1 MSEEK
6 KEPQEGQEGGAPAAK
21 PKAAEPA
28 PIVLGGVVLVA
39 LLIGAALG
47 ALVLAPRVI
56 SSRQQ
61 AALAEA
67 KDPHAAKDKH
77 AKDKKKEKKGGKHE
91 GGKEGAASVY
101 RLDNIIVNPANS
113 DGQRFLMCSIAIQAD
128 DPEALDVLR
137 EHEIEL
143 RDRVVTLLAAESI
156 ESLTAAGVRDSLRQ
170 RILTAIVPVLGEEG
184 EGVELQVY
192 LPQFVIQ

>member
-6 KEPQEGQEGGAPAAK
+6 KEPQEGQEGAAAPR

-28 PIVLGGVVLVA
+28 PVMLAGVVLVA
-39 LLIGAALG
+39 LLVGSALG
-47 ALVLAPRVI
+47 ALVLAPRVVA
-56 SSRQQ
+56 SRQQ
-61 AALAEA
+61 AALVEA
-67 KDPHAAKDKH
+67 KDPHAAKGKKKSKSH
-77 AKDKKKEKKGGKHE
+77 EKKKE
-91 GGKEGAASVY
+91 GKEGEGKAKVY

-128 DPEALDVLR
+128 DPAALDILR

-143 RDRVVTLLAAESI
+143 RDRVVTLLAAESL
-156 ESLTAAGVRDSLRQ
+156 ESLTAAGVRDSLRN
-170 RILTAIVPVLGEEG
+170 RILTTIVPVLGEEG

>member
-28 PIVLGGVVLVA
+28 PVVMAGVVLVA

-61 AALAEA
+61 AALATA
-67 KDPHAAKDKH
+67 IDPHAE
-77 AKDKKKEKKGGKHE
+77 KDKKKKDKKHEKKKE
-91 GGKEGAASVY
+91 GKEGEGKAKVY

-128 DPEALDVLR
+128 DPEALDILR

-143 RDRVVTLLAAESI
+143 RDRVVTLLAAESL
-156 ESLTAAGVRDSLRQ
+156 ESLTAAGVRDSLRN

>member
-1 MSEEK
+1 MSEEAK
-6 KEPQEGQEGGAPAAK
+6 VAEAAPEGGAPAAK
-21 PKAAEPA
+21 PKTAEPA
-28 PIVLGGVVLVA
+28 PMILAGVVLVA
-39 LLIGAALG
+39 LIVGSALG
-47 ALVLAPRVI
+47 ALVLAPRLI
-56 SSRQQ
+56 TSRQQ

-67 KDPHAAKDKH
+67 KDPHAAKEKGK
-77 AKDKKKEKKGGKHE
+77 KDKKKKGGKHE
-91 GGKEGAASVY
+91 GGKEGEGKASVY

-143 RDRVVTLLAAESI
+143 RDRVVTLLAAETI
-156 ESLTAAGVRDSLRQ
+156 ETLTAAGVRDSLRS
-170 RILTAIVPVLGEEG
+170 RILTAIKPVLGEDG
-184 EGVELQVY
+184 EDVELQVY

>member
-28 PIVLGGVVLVA
+28 PVVMAGVVLVA

-67 KDPHAAKDKH
+67 KDPHAEKGKKK
-77 AKDKKKEKKGGKHE
+77 KDKKHEKK
-91 GGKEGAASVY
+91 KEGEGEGKAKVY

-143 RDRVVTLLAAESI
+143 RDRVVTLLAAESL

>member
-6 KEPQEGQEGGAPAAK
+6 KEPQEGQEGAAAPK

-28 PIVLGGVVLVA
+28 PVMLAGVVLVA
-39 LLIGAALG
+39 LLVGSALG
-47 ALVLAPRVI
+47 ALVLAPRLVA
-56 SSRQQ
+56 SRQQ

-67 KDPHAAKDKH
+67 TDPHAAKDKH
-77 AKDKKKEKKGGKHE
+77 GKDKKKEKKGGKHE
-91 GGKEGAASVY
+91 GKEGASSVY

-128 DPEALDVLR
+128 DPAALDILR

-156 ESLTAAGVRDSLRQ
+156 ESLTAAGVRDSLRT

>member
-1 MSEEK
+1 MSEEA
-6 KEPQEGQEGGAPAAK
+6 KEPQAAPEAGAPAKAAK
-21 PKAAEPA
+21 PAQPA
-28 PIVLGGVVLVA
+28 IVVLAGVVLVA
-39 LLIGAALG
+39 LIIGSALG
-47 ALVLAPRVI
+47 ALVLAPRI
-56 SSRQQ
+56 IQSRQA

-67 KDPHAAKDKH
+67 KDPHAKDKD
-77 AKDKKKEKKGGKHE
+77 KKKGKKKEKKKE
-91 GGKEGAASVY
+91 GKEGEGKSPVY

-128 DPEALDVLR
+128 DPAALDVLR

-143 RDRVVTLLAAESI
+143 RDRVVTLLAAETI
-156 ESLTAAGVRDSLRQ
+156 ETLTAAGARDSLRS

>member
-1 MSEEK
+1 MSEEAK
-6 KEPQEGQEGGAPAAK
+6 GPEAAPEGGAPAAK

-28 PIVLGGVVLVA
+28 PVVLAGVILVA
-39 LLIGAALG
+39 LVIGSALG
-47 ALVLAPRVI
+47 ALVLAPRLI
-56 SSRQQ
+56 QSRQQ

-67 KDPHAAKDKH
+67 KDPHAAK
-77 AKDKKKEKKGGKHE
+77 AKDKKGKKHEKKKE
-91 GGKEGAASVY
+91 GKEGEGKASVY

-128 DPEALDVLR
+128 DPDALDVLR

-156 ESLTAAGVRDSLRQ
+156 ETLTAAGVRDSLRS
-170 RILTAIVPVLGEEG
+170 RILTAIKPVLGEDG
-184 EGVELQVY
+184 EDVELQVY

>member
-28 PIVLGGVVLVA
+28 PVVMAGVVLVA

-77 AKDKKKEKKGGKHE
+77 GKDKKKEKKGGKHE
-91 GGKEGAASVY
+91 GKEGASSVY

-143 RDRVVTLLAAESI
+143 RDRVVTLLAAESL
-156 ESLTAAGVRDSLRQ
+156 ESLTAAGVRDSLRN

>member
-67 KDPHAAKDKH
+67 KDPHAAKDKKKGKKH
-77 AKDKKKEKKGGKHE
+77 EKKKE
-91 GGKEGAASVY
+91 GKEGEGKPKVY

-128 DPEALDVLR
+128 DPEALDILR

-156 ESLTAAGVRDSLRQ
+156 ESLTAAGVRDSLRS

>member
-28 PIVLGGVVLVA
+28 PVVMAGVVLVA

-67 KDPHAAKDKH
+67 KDPHAAKDKKK
-77 AKDKKKEKKGGKHE
+77 KDKKHEKKKE
-91 GGKEGAASVY
+91 GKEGEGKASVY

-128 DPEALDVLR
+128 DPAALDILR

-156 ESLTAAGVRDSLRQ
+156 ESLTAAGVRDSLRS